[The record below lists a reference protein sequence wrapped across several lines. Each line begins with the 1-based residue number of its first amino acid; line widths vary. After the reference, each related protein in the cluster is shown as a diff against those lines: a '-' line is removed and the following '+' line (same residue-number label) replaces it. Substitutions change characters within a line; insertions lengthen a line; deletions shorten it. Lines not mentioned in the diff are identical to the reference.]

1 MNYLNLVQQNK
12 EQFQLHIN
20 IFNNRI
26 IKKNNY
32 GMIVIKM
39 INNYNQKKIKM
50 FLKNQ
55 DYQIKSIKNN
65 IKEN

>member
-39 INNYNQKKIKM
+39 INNYN
-50 FLKNQ
+50 
-55 DYQIKSIKNN
+55 
-65 IKEN
+65 